1 MDVRVPKSNLK
12 NVYLEKSLATIF
24 DDADLDAAAKET
36 QHSIAWNSGQVCM
49 ANSRIYVQNTVAEKF
64 ITMFKDN
71 CANVK
76 IGVFTDPGVQMCPL
90 ADESQF
96 QSVNKY
102 GYDKERI
109 LCRITYLSL
118 PKNSEPMKEEIFS
131 TVVNICTFE
140 TEEEVLQKVN
150 DTEYGLHASVY
161 TKDVSR
167 EIRMAGFLEV

>member
-1 MDVRVPKSNLK
+1 MDVRVRSVTGSGGTGRLITEAAAKSNLK

-102 GYDKERI
+102 IELGK
-109 LCRITYLSL
+109 
-118 PKNSEPMKEEIFS
+118 SEAGCSF
-131 TVVNICTFE
+131 
-140 TEEEVLQKVN
+140 
-150 DTEYGLHASVY
+150 
-161 TKDVSR
+161 
-167 EIRMAGFLEV
+167 MAI